1 MVDLEQSISR
11 LTKTLYPHTHS
22 ATPSEIVKGKRRYH
36 LHTKGEQFIYFLDE
50 GEFLMKRTRDNK
62 VISVILSPSIV
73 GWSQALLD
81 CDDIYLERID
91 YGKIRCVPFDLAF
104 RVVTAYQRFDD
115 VLKIANFWFH
125 YLVNFCVDNDGDSIS
140 IVEKMLVSL
149 NNLPPEVR
157 QRFSALTFIAE
168 RTSLSKSTIFRVL
181 KKLQEEHIIELENG
195 RLKQIF
201 FNEKSN

>member
-11 LTKTLYPHTHS
+11 LTKMLSPHARS
-22 ATPSEIVKGKRRYH
+22 AIPTEVIKGKRRYH
-36 LHTKGEQFIYFLDE
+36 LRCAGEQVIYFLDE

-73 GWSQALLD
+73 GWSLAALEG
-81 CDDIYLERID
+81 DDIYIERVD
-91 YGKIRCVPFDLAF
+91 YGKIRCLPFNIAL

-115 VLKIANFWFH
+115 VLNIVNFWFH
-125 YLVNFCVDNDGDSIS
+125 YLVNFCVDNDGDSVS
-140 IVEKMLVSL
+140 IVKKMLISL

-157 QRFSALTFIAE
+157 QRFTALTFIAQ

-181 KKLQEEHIIELENG
+181 KKLQENELIELERG
-195 RLKQIF
+195 RLKKISF
-201 FNEKSN
+201 

>member
-11 LTKTLYPHTHS
+11 LTKMLYPYTSS
-22 ATPSEIVKGKRRYH
+22 AAPSEIVKGKRRYH
-36 LHTKGEQFIYFLDE
+36 IHTENGKVIYFLDE

-73 GWSQALLD
+73 GWSQAVLG

-91 YGKIRCVPFDLAF
+91 YGKIRCLPFDLAF

-115 VLKIANFWFH
+115 VLNIVNFWFH
-125 YLVNFCVDNDGDSIS
+125 YLVNFCVDNDGDSVS
-140 IVEKMLVSL
+140 IVEKMLISL

-157 QRFSALTFIAE
+157 QRFSALTYIAE
-168 RTSLSKSTIFRVL
+168 RTSLSRSTIFRIL
-181 KKLQEEHIIELENG
+181 KKLQEEQAIEMENG
-195 RLKQIF
+195 RLKKISF
-201 FNEKSN
+201 

>member
-11 LTKTLYPHTHS
+11 LTKTLSPHARLANPT
-22 ATPSEIVKGKRRYH
+22 EVVKGKRRYH
-36 LHTKGEQFIYFLDE
+36 LHSDGEQFIYFLDE

-73 GWSQALLD
+73 GWSLAVLGG
-81 CDDIYLERID
+81 DDIYIERVD
-91 YGKIRCVPFDLAF
+91 YGKIRCLPFDIAL

-115 VLKIANFWFH
+115 VLRIVNFWFH
-125 YLVNFCVDNDGDSIS
+125 YLVNFCVDNDGDSAS
-140 IVEKMLVSL
+140 IVKKMLISL

-157 QRFSALTFIAE
+157 HRFSALTYIAD

-181 KKLQEEHIIELENG
+181 KKLQQEKAIEMENG
-195 RLKQIF
+195 RLKNISF
-201 FNEKSN
+201 